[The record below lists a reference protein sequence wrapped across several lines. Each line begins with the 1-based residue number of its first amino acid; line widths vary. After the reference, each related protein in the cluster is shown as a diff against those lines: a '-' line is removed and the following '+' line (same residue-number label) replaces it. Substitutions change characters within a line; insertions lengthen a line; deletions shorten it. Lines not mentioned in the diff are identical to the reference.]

1 MKVSVV
7 PAKILVENIFKNVT
21 NHEETIENGRFEV
34 SVTKNLKHN
43 FESIKLRNKKNKNKI
58 YQIFKNYQKKD
69 I

>member
-7 PAKILVENIFKNVT
+7 PVKILIENISKNVT
-21 NHEETIENGRFEV
+21 NHGETVENGRFEV
-34 SVTKNLKHN
+34 SVIENLKHN
-43 FESIKLRNKKNKNKI
+43 FESIKLGNKKNKNKI